1 MINITKPWY
10 IKLYNKF
17 VIMIYENIKILF
29 EIAVLSII
37 WNLQSGLKKQKLARI
52 KQKRKS

>member
-1 MINITKPWY
+1 
-10 IKLYNKF
+10 
-17 VIMIYENIKILF
+17 MIYENIKILF